1 MPAAP
6 PDYPLAVRM
15 AHWLNVVALV
25 ALVMSGLQIFN
36 AHPALY
42 AADDSDAQRMVFTLP
57 VPTVGADGRMHGEMV
72 LLGRAIDTG
81 GFTMPDFPRSVTLGG
96 WLEGGRRI
104 HLALAWLFLLN
115 GLLYLGVMLAR
126 RRQRAVWPYPADLA
140 AVPAAIRDHL
150 RLPPRLEGPGGGLNP
165 LQKIAYF
172 GVAAVLGP
180 LLVLTGL
187 ALSPAWDAIFP
198 WWTDLFGGR
207 QFARTWH
214 FVAMLGV
221 LGFIPVHLLMVALAG
236 PGTWARMVT
245 GGRSRPP
252 AEADDAA
259 GGRS

>member
-1 MPAAP
+1 MQAAP
-6 PDYPLAVRM
+6 PDYPLAIRL

-42 AADDSDAQRMVFTLP
+42 AADDSDARRTVFTLP
-57 VPTVGADGRMHGEMV
+57 APAIGDDGRMHGEMV
-72 LLGRAIDTG
+72 LLGRVIDTG
-81 GFTMPDFPRSVTLGG
+81 SFTLSDFPRAVTLGG

-126 RRQRAVWPYPADLA
+126 RRHRAVWPRLADLA
-140 AVPAAIRDHL
+140 AVPAALRDHL
-150 RLPPRLEGPGGGLNP
+150 RLPLRLEGPAGSLNP

-172 GVAAVLGP
+172 AVPVLLGP
-180 LLVLTGL
+180 LLVVTGL
-187 ALSPAWDAIFP
+187 ALSPAWGALFP
-198 WWTDLFGGR
+198 WWTDMLGGR

-221 LGFIPVHLLMVALAG
+221 LGFIPLHLLLVALAG
-236 PGTWARMVT
+236 PRTWARMVT
-245 GGRSRPP
+245 GGPARPRP
-252 AEADDAA
+252 EDSHE
-259 GGRS
+259 RK